1 MKHGSMRR
9 FVAFSAVF
17 FPGATAAV
25 WASSPAGSPD
35 LAAGI
40 VRTAASPTA
49 KTPSST
55 TTKMPVPAE
64 EAPTGFDGQTID
76 ENFVT
81 QDRHD
86 TIDRVEFEQVE
97 QISPDGLG
105 PIFNNT
111 SCVACHQDPVTGA
124 ASQVSERRVGHIDQT
139 TGLFANPQIPID
151 DGKAV
156 IAGRSLVNDRSIC
169 PNTDFP
175 NDSVQETVPAS
186 ENIQTLRMSLS
197 LLGDGFVEA
206 LADQTL
212 LDLSKSQCTRTNGQV
227 CGQAIQVPITEAPGQ
242 TAVGKFG
249 WKDQHASLLS
259 FAADAYLNEM
269 GITNRLLPTEFT
281 TICNPAKIPEP
292 NSSVAT
298 ESADDKAK
306 RGGLEDIDLFARFIR
321 ATKAPAPDV
330 QASGTAQVQRGEGLF
345 TQVGCAMCHTPTLTT
360 AAAGTK
366 INGGQFT
373 IPDALGNK
381 TFHPFGDFLL
391 HDVGTGDGIVQTPT
405 EPKTQFKMR
414 TAPLWGVRFRV
425 RLMHDGVSSTLG
437 DAILRHGG
445 EAEGVK
451 TQFQQLSDADQAALL
466 AFLNSL

>member
-1 MKHGSMRR
+1 MRR
-9 FVAFSAVF
+9 IVAFSAVF
-17 FPGATAAV
+17 FPAATAAV

-40 VRTAASPTA
+40 VRTAASTTA
-49 KTPSST
+49 KTTPST
-55 TTKMPVPAE
+55 TTRMTAAAE

-76 ENFVT
+76 ETFVPQQT
-81 QDRHD
+81 HD
-86 TIDRVEFEQVE
+86 ATDRVEFEQVQ
-97 QISPDGLG
+97 QISDGLG
-105 PIFNNT
+105 PVFNAT
-111 SCVACHQDPVTGA
+111 SCVSCHQTPVTGA
-124 ASQVSERRVGHIDQT
+124 AAQVSELRAGHIDPT
-139 TGLFANPQIPID
+139 SGVFANPQIPID

-169 PNTDFP
+169 PNAEFP
-175 NDSVQETVPAS
+175 NDTAQEIVPAS
-186 ENIQTLRMSLS
+186 ENIRTFRMALS

-206 LADQTL
+206 VADQTL
-212 LDLSKSQCTRTNGQV
+212 LDLSKSQCTSTNGKV

-259 FAADAYLNEM
+259 FSADAYVNEM
-269 GITNRLLPTEFT
+269 GITNRLIPTEFT
-281 TICNPAKIPEP
+281 TICNPAGITEP
-292 NSSVAT
+292 NSSAANA
-298 ESADDKAK
+298 SDKENLPN
-306 RGGLEDIDLFARFIR
+306 RDGLDDIDLFARFMR
-321 ATKAPAPDV
+321 ATKAPARDA
-330 QASGTAQVQRGEGLF
+330 QTAGMAQVQKGEGLF

-373 IPDALGNK
+373 VPNALGNK
-381 TFHPFGDFLL
+381 IFHPFGDFLL

-405 EPKTQFKMR
+405 EPQTQFKMR
-414 TAPLWGVRFRV
+414 TAPLWGVRFRT
-425 RLMHDGVSSTLG
+425 RLMHDGTSSTLG

-451 TQFQQLSDADQAALL
+451 TQFQQLPDADQAALI